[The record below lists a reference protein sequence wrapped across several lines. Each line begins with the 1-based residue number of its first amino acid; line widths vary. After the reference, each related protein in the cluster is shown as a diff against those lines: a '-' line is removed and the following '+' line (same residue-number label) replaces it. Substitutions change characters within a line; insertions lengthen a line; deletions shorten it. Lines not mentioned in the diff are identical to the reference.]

1 MAGFFATCVAVALLL
16 LGGRAIF
23 DEKDWKGKGR

>member
-1 MAGFFATCVAVALLL
+1 MAGFFATCVFMALLL
-16 LGGRAIF
+16 VGGRAIF